1 RANEVAESAKRSAES
16 QQALKEAQDTLKGST
31 DNLMASLG
39 RLAESFAPLLPF
51 LTGFVNGLTKAVDGI
66 ANLMNLHPAIA
77 IVTGLGAGFGAL
89 TLATS
94 LFFGKLSLVSR
105 LVTTLLPALGGLG
118 KTAQTS
124 SGQLATATST
134 ANNLG
139 QAVSKM
145 GDGTKNVVPKV
156 SNMSTRVL
164 GILGGMLRWAG
175 WVGLGLLV
183 GQMFISWLDSVNK
196 NETPLRSS
204 FQRLVQGLRDDLIA
218 G

>member
-1 RANEVAESAKRSAES
+1 
-16 QQALKEAQDTLKGST
+16 
-31 DNLMASLG
+31 
-39 RLAESFAPLLPF
+39 
-51 LTGFVNGLTKAVDGI
+51 
-66 ANLMNLHPAIA
+66 
-77 IVTGLGAGFGAL
+77 
-89 TLATS
+89 
-94 LFFGKLSLVSR
+94 
-105 LVTTLLPALGGLG
+105 
-118 KTAQTS
+118 
-124 SGQLATATST
+124 LATATST

-204 FQRLVQGLRDDLIA
+204 FQRLVQGLRDDLI
-218 G
+218 

>member
-1 RANEVAESAKRSAES
+1 
-16 QQALKEAQDTLKGST
+16 
-31 DNLMASLG
+31 
-39 RLAESFAPLLPF
+39 
-51 LTGFVNGLTKAVDGI
+51 
-66 ANLMNLHPAIA
+66 
-77 IVTGLGAGFGAL
+77 
-89 TLATS
+89 
-94 LFFGKLSLVSR
+94 VSR

-183 GQMFISWLDSVNK
+183 GQMFIS
-196 NETPLRSS
+196 
-204 FQRLVQGLRDDLIA
+204 
-218 G
+218 

>member
-1 RANEVAESAKRSAES
+1 
-16 QQALKEAQDTLKGST
+16 LKGST

-118 KTAQTS
+118 
-124 SGQLATATST
+124 
-134 ANNLG
+134 
-139 QAVSKM
+139 
-145 GDGTKNVVPKV
+145 
-156 SNMSTRVL
+156 
-164 GILGGMLRWAG
+164 
-175 WVGLGLLV
+175 
-183 GQMFISWLDSVNK
+183 
-196 NETPLRSS
+196 
-204 FQRLVQGLRDDLIA
+204 
-218 G
+218 